1 MRTGLDLEASII
13 NSCINDLGT
22 QRTQP
27 LDEPG
32 KLVIALMVARMRA
45 ERIEPYTA
53 RVDLMMQIDD
63 MITGVE
69 AMRG

>member
-27 LDEPG
+27 LDDLG
-32 KLVIALMVARMRA
+32 KLAIALTVARLRA
-45 ERIEPYTA
+45 ERIEPYEV